1 MENHMKKIIV
11 SKRNNVV
18 ISTLSRVFFLYKQ
31 CIHKTNWLEKD
42 VTQI

>member
-1 MENHMKKIIV
+1 MENHMKKLV

-18 ISTLSRVFFLYKQ
+18 ISTVTRVFFLYEQ